1 MEFGDVGFCDRRK
14 TGEPREI
21 TLGATG
27 ENQQQT
33 QPTYDTGPEANPA
46 IIGGRPTLLPVRHAS
61 FPHIDRKSAERKK
74 GPRCLIPSLLQ
85 TKMKLPCAR
94 QVHLA

>member
-1 MEFGDVGFCDRRK
+1 MLVFVKGGKLENPEEK
-14 TGEPREI
+14 
-21 TLGATG
+21 TLGTTG

-46 IIGGRPTLLPVRHAS
+46 IIGGRPTLSPVRHAS
-61 FPHIDRKSAERKK
+61 FPHIDRKSAERKNC
-74 GPRCLIPSLLQ
+74 PRYLIPSLLQ

-94 QVHLA
+94 QAHLV